1 MAAIEQLSDGVN
13 QESPDPVGDMLKA
26 ARSALLTVGLFSL
39 AVNLAIL
46 VMPFYMFSVFFQ
58 VLPSESLSTLGWL
71 ALMVVVVLLVQMA
84 IDIARSRMLAHV
96 ARWIDGQVGN
106 RLFAISIER
115 SLRRDSVAD
124 VSLLRN
130 LQELRTFLS
139 GPQVF
144 AVMDAPWVPIFILV
158 LFLMNFYIG
167 LAALAVT
174 LIALGLALASRFS
187 TIGMRREAGQIDRQ
201 ATAFADMAIRD
212 ADTIEALGM
221 TRRVIRRWRQQN
233 DRVIDM
239 QGVVSR
245 KAGTYFAFIKM
256 SRMGS
261 LAAVM
266 TVAAVQMLSPDSDME
281 PGVMM
286 AALLLV
292 GRCIMPLEMLI
303 NSWDNIARAGQCLKG
318 LREILK
324 SRSGRWIE
332 SITPPETR
340 GRLDVLHAAYRPPNA
355 SRLILNRVTFTLQ
368 PGESLGIIG
377 HTAAG
382 KSTLAR
388 LLTGIE
394 APSAGDVRL
403 DGTMLNAWPAQ
414 ERGRVVGYL
423 PQRVELMAGTVF
435 ENVTRFETDA
445 TEGAAWK
452 AIDLAGVRTMVEG
465 LSHGLETEVG
475 EGGGFLSGGQR
486 QGLGLAR
493 AVYGN
498 VKLLV
503 LDEPNSSLDMEGEA
517 ALGSALKALKAQ
529 GTTVVV
535 ILHRP
540 SILHHVD
547 HILVLN
553 QGTVE
558 KVAPRDEMLPLLRRI
573 SGTVGERPEASSD
586 PPQQP
591 PQVERGD

>member
-1 MAAIEQLSDGVN
+1 MATTEQLADGVDRD
-13 QESPDPVGDMLKA
+13 SPDPIGDMLKT
-26 ARSALLTVGLFSL
+26 ARGALITVGLFSL

-71 ALMVVVVLLVQMA
+71 ALMVVWVLLVQMT

-96 ARWIDGQVGN
+96 ARWIDAQVGS
-106 RLFAISIER
+106 RLFALSIER
-115 SLRRDSVAD
+115 SLQRGSLAD
-124 VSLLRN
+124 ISLLRN
-130 LQELRTFLS
+130 LQELRSFLS

-158 LFLMNFYIG
+158 LFLMNLYIG
-167 LAALAVT
+167 LAALVVTVIAV
-174 LIALGLALASRFS
+174 ALALASRLS

-201 ATAFADMAIRD
+201 ATAFAEMAIRD

-221 TRRVIRRWRQQN
+221 TRRVIRRWRRQN

-239 QGVVSR
+239 QGIVSR

-266 TVAAVQMLSPDSDME
+266 TVAAVQMLSPDSDMQ

-292 GRCIMPLEMLI
+292 GRCIMPLEMLV
-303 NSWDNIARAGQCLKG
+303 NSWDNIARAVLCLKG
-318 LREILK
+318 LREVLK
-324 SRSGRWIE
+324 SGPGRWIE
-332 SITPPETR
+332 TITPAETQ
-340 GRLDVLHAAYRPPNA
+340 GRLDVLHVAYRPPA
-355 SRLILNRVTFTLQ
+355 SSQLILNRITFTLQ
-368 PGESLGIIG
+368 PGESLGVIG

-394 APSAGDVRL
+394 APSAGDIRL

-414 ERGRVVGYL
+414 ERGRIVGYL
-423 PQRVELMAGTVF
+423 PQRVELMAGSVF

-445 TEGAAWK
+445 TQEAAWK
-452 AIDLAGVRTMVEG
+452 AIDLAGVRPLVEG
-465 LSHGLETEVG
+465 LPHGLETQVG

-493 AVYGN
+493 AVYGR

-503 LDEPNSSLDMEGEA
+503 LDEPNANLDMEGEA
-517 ALGSALKALKAQ
+517 ALANTLGALKAQ

-547 HILVLN
+547 HIMVLN
-553 QGTVE
+553 QGSVE
-558 KVAPRDEMLPLLRRI
+558 KVAPRDDMLPLLRRI
-573 SGTVGERPEASSD
+573 SGTVGERPGARND
-586 PPQQP
+586 PSQQP
-591 PQVERGD
+591 PQVGSGD